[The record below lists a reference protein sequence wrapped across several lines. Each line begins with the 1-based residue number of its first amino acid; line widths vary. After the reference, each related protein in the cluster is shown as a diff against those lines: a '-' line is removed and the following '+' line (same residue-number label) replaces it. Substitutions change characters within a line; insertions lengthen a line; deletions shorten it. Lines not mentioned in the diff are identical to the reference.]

1 MTFVRS
7 ANSAPYRSMSLAVDR
22 GRREEEPRPPAH
34 TALSSIFTG
43 GHGTPPMHLA
53 FDICQGI
60 GIACAVG
67 IRPFL
72 PALVAGGLAAGNV
85 EIHFD
90 GTDYSFLQSA
100 PFLLGMAVGAIALA
114 VIERR
119 QIDSEPLSITL
130 GAIGAALGA
139 LFFAGAL
146 AHGHYT
152 SWPGLIGGVICAVV
166 ATLATRPLLVRV
178 RTRLDRGGRGGGSA
192 VRRGYGRTRLRAVD
206 RRAADRPD
214 RVDRAA
220 VAADRRPPAVGPEV
234 RRAADPA
241 LIRPIRGTILS

>member
-1 MTFVRS
+1 
-7 ANSAPYRSMSLAVDR
+7 
-22 GRREEEPRPPAH
+22 
-34 TALSSIFTG
+34 
-43 GHGTPPMHLA
+43 MHLA

-85 EIHFD
+85 EIHFN

-100 PFLLGMAVGAIALA
+100 PFLLGMVVGAIALA

-119 QIDSEPLSITL
+119 QIDSEPLTITL

-146 AHGHYT
+146 AHGHHT
-152 SWPGLIGGVICAVV
+152 SWPGLIGGVICALI
-166 ATLATRPLLVRV
+166 ATLATRPLFVRV
-178 RTRLDRGGRGGGSA
+178 RKRLDAEAS
-192 VRRGYGRTRLRAVD
+192 
-206 RRAADRPD
+206 
-214 RVDRAA
+214 AA
-220 VAADRRPPAVGPEV
+220 VPLYAEGTGVLDSGLSIVAPPIGPIGLIALLWLLIAGRRRSDQKYAGL
-234 RRAADPA
+234 R
-241 LIRPIRGTILS
+241 ILR

>member
-1 MTFVRS
+1 
-7 ANSAPYRSMSLAVDR
+7 
-22 GRREEEPRPPAH
+22 
-34 TALSSIFTG
+34 
-43 GHGTPPMHLA
+43 MHLA

-85 EIHFD
+85 EIHFN

-100 PFLLGMAVGAIALA
+100 PFLLGMVVGAIALA

-119 QIDSEPLSITL
+119 QIDSEPLTITL

-146 AHGHYT
+146 AHGHHT
-152 SWPGLIGGVICAVV
+152 SWPGLIGGVICALI
-166 ATLATRPLLVRV
+166 ATLATRPLFVRV
-178 RTRLDRGGRGGGSA
+178 RKRLDA
-192 VRRGYGRTRLRAVD
+192 E
-206 RRAADRPD
+206 AA
-214 RVDRAA
+214 AA
-220 VAADRRPPAVGPEV
+220 VPLYAEGTGVLDSGLSIVAPPIGPIGLIALLWLLIAGRRRSDQKYAGL
-234 RRAADPA
+234 R
-241 LIRPIRGTILS
+241 ILR